1 MGKDIPSI
9 HDRSIGTE
17 TEARFA
23 SMLETAMDGIIVFD
37 EKARI
42 LVFNRVS
49 EQLFGYRFH
58 EVIGLS
64 VDAILPPDLVERHL
78 NDTRRINGTLLGADG
93 DLSCRHK
100 DGSLIPVEM
109 SIGESYAPAGRQ
121 LIAILRDIRPRK
133 AVEERL
139 NQLQAQV
146 VHMARV
152 NAMNE
157 MGGAIA
163 HELNQP
169 LTAVVLYL
177 QTILRKLPSND
188 ASTVNNKMTEILNKA
203 VGEAKRAGN
212 IILSMRQFI
221 EKREPERKLIDM
233 QRLIGDAVELTRLGS
248 HAEDVQFECTGEDK
262 IPEVLADSV
271 QIQQILVNLIR
282 NGVEATRQTD
292 VHRIQITTSA
302 DAASVFV
309 DVQDSGPGIPLSAM
323 DGLFKAFSSSK
334 GNGLGLGLAISRTIA
349 QNHGGDLTAIAGGN
363 GSGARF
369 TLKLPR
375 APAPGE

>member
-9 HDRSIGTE
+9 NDRSIGTE

-23 SMLETAMDGIIVFD
+23 GMLETAMDGIIVFD

-42 LVFNRVS
+42 LVFNRAS
-49 EQLFGYRFH
+49 EQLLGYQFH
-58 EVIGLS
+58 EVIGLK
-64 VDAILPPDLVERHL
+64 VDTILPPDLVKQHL
-78 NDTRRINGTLLGADG
+78 HDARQINGTLLGADG

-109 SIGESYAPAGRQ
+109 SIGESHAPAGRQ

-133 AVEERL
+133 AVEERV

-177 QTILRKLPSND
+177 QTILRKLPND
-188 ASTVNNKMTEILNKA
+188 EMSVVNGKMREILNKA

-212 IILSMRQFI
+212 IILRMRQFI
-221 EKREPERKLIDM
+221 EKREPERKPIDL
-233 QRLIGDAVELTRLGS
+233 QQLIGDAVELTRLGS
-248 HAEDVQFECTGEDK
+248 HAEDVEFECTSESK
-262 IPEVLADSV
+262 IPKVLADSV
-271 QIQQILVNLIR
+271 QIQQILVNLMR
-282 NGVEATRQTD
+282 NGVEAARQSD
-292 VHRIQITTSA
+292 KHRLQITTSA

-309 DVQDSGPGIPLSAM
+309 DVQDSGPGIPPSAM
-323 DGLFKAFSSSK
+323 ENLFKAFSSSK

-363 GSGARF
+363 GTGACF

-375 APAPGE
+375 ALNSSD